1 MSTLRINIQEESIQA
16 DFQNGSWIINGKT
29 VTPDL
34 VKLNDFSWNMILE
47 GKTYSFVL
55 LDKDPATQSWI
66 LEVNGKRVKASVT
79 TAMDKLLKEMGIDT
93 QAAKKVKD
101 LKAPMPGLIREVK
114 VKEGDV
120 LQAGDPVLILEAMKM
135 ENVLKAP
142 APAVVKSLKVQA
154 GDKVEKNAILILF
167 E

>member
-1 MSTLRINIQEESIQA
+1 MKSLWVTIEGTSLQVDQ
-16 DFQNGSWIINGKT
+16 DKGVWMVNGKA
-29 VTPDL
+29 VQPDIIRL
-34 VKLNDFSWNMILE
+34 DDFSWNMILGDRTFQFILQE
-47 GKTYSFVL
+47 
-55 LDKDPATQSWI
+55 KDPATGKWI
-66 LEVNGKRVKASVT
+66 IEVNGKRVNALVE
-79 TAMDKLLKEMGIDT
+79 TALDRLLKDMGMDT
-93 QAAKKVKD
+93 QAVKKVKD

-120 LQAGDPVLILEAMKM
+120 LAPGDPVLILEAMKM

-142 APAVVKSLKVQA
+142 AAAVVKSLKVQA

>member
-1 MSTLRINIQEESIQA
+1 MSTLWINIQEDSLQA
-16 DFQNGSWIINGKT
+16 DYNNGSWTINGKS
-29 VTPDL
+29 VQPDL
-34 VKLNDFSWNMILE
+34 VKINDYSWNMILE
-47 GKTYSFVL
+47 GKTYAFVL
-55 LDKDPATQSWI
+55 LDKDPATQSWTM
-66 LEVNGKRVKASVT
+66 EVNGKRVKASVT

-93 QAAKKVKD
+93 LAVKKVKD

-120 LQAGDPVLILEAMKM
+120 LLVGDAVLILEAMKM